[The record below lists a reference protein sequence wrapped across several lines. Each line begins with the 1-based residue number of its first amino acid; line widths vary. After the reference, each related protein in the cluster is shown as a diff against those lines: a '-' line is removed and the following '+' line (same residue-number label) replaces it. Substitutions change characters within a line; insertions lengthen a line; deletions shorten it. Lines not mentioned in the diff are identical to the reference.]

1 MTNPRR
7 QIFAVLVSFVA
18 LSLAG
23 SAVEPGKPSKTAIMA
38 AAFRA
43 IGARNPDATFRNPDV
58 LAGRFLRRE
67 DVALLAAS
75 GLDLRRQMTLTGAE
89 LRDYLRQSI
98 AITTNFV
105 RTVHIDT
112 SMRDCLRDGA
122 TQVVVLGA
130 GLDSRAYRF
139 GKEFPGV
146 VFYEVDFPPTQAYKI
161 QRVRRVLG
169 RVPKD
174 VRYVPI
180 DFTKDDLRTQLLR
193 GGYREKEKSFFIWEG
208 VVHYIP
214 EAAVRATLRFIAEHS
229 GPGSRIVFDYPLST
243 NHRINNPGDLL
254 ARWGEPFVF
263 GFPPDGPSRMLKEE
277 GLKVVSDLSNGELV
291 RRYAVLADGTSSLR
305 LPDTANRDA
314 DDAGIALAVAPGPPS

>member
-1 MTNPRR
+1 MMNLRR
-7 QIFAVLVSFVA
+7 QVFAVLVGLVA
-18 LSLAG
+18 FGFAG
-23 SAVEPGKPSKTAIMA
+23 SAVEPGKPSRTAIMA

-75 GLDLRRQMTLTGAE
+75 GMDLRRQMTLTGE
-89 LRDYLRQSI
+89 DLREYLHQSI

-112 SMRDCLRDGA
+112 SMRDCLRAGA

-130 GLDSRAYRF
+130 GLDSRAYRV

-146 VFYEVDFPPTQAYKI
+146 MFYEVDFPPTQAYKI
-161 QRVRRVLG
+161 QRVRQVLG
-169 RVPKD
+169 RLPKD
-174 VRYVPI
+174 VKYVPI
-180 DFTKDDLRTQLLR
+180 DFTKDDLHSQLQR
-193 GGYREKEKSFFIWEG
+193 GGYRETEKTFFIWEG

-214 EAAVRATLRFIAEHS
+214 EAAVRATLRFVAEHS
-229 GPGSRIVFDYPLST
+229 GAGSQIVFDYPLST

-263 GFPPDGPSRMLKEE
+263 GFPLDGPSRMLQEE
-277 GLKVVSDLSNGELV
+277 GLRVVSDLSNGDLV
-291 RRYAVLADGTSSLR
+291 RRYAVRPDGTSSLR

-314 DDAGIALAVAPGPPS
+314 DDAAIALAEALGG